1 MKYVWFGK
9 AVFIFVL
16 SVLVSTAE
24 ATSPPYVPSTMAQK
38 VAETELIVIAR
49 VGRLKYVWHSNFPGP
64 SEAWEVSEIPAEG
77 FRPYVNLVEI
87 KVLRVKPPTNDV
99 QRANEKPDL
108 PLWVQPGGC
117 FPSTDETS
125 SYPPTGEMRIF
136 FLSRKLLRS
145 ASSLHLSNCRFPSVA
160 YGELTSVQSEIKKS
174 LLRIQ

>member
-1 MKYVWFGK
+1 MKFIWFIK
-9 AVFIFVL
+9 AILVL
-16 SVLVSTAE
+16 SISMQICTAK
-24 ATSPPYVPSTMAQK
+24 ATSPLYVPPTLGERVKEA
-38 VAETELIVIAR
+38 ELIVVAR
-49 VGRLKYVWHSNFPGP
+49 VGRLKYMKHQKYPDP
-64 SEAWEVSEIPAEG
+64 QEAWEVSDIPAAG
-77 FRPYVNLVEI
+77 FRPYVNLVEV
-87 KVLRVKPPTNDV
+87 KVLRAKPPTNDV

-160 YGELTSVQSEIKKS
+160 YGELPSVQSEIKKS